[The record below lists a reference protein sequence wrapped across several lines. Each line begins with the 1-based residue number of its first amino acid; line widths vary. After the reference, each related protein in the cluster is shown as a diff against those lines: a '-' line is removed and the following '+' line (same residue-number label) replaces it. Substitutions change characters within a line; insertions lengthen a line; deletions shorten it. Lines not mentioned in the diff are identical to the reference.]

1 MHQKLCSLQDKP
13 LHRSILLP
21 PSPRSMMKLESYLL
35 MVHRLRASCYPTR
48 MDKTATIWSGRLEES
63 LDPGLHDSA
72 LRQGRA
78 ACSRTIAGPKNAA
91 LMSLH

>member
-13 LHRSILLP
+13 LHRPILLP
-21 PSPRSMMKLESYLL
+21 PSPRSMMRML
-35 MVHRLRASCYPTR
+35 MVHRLRAGCYPTR
-48 MDKTATIWSGRLEES
+48 MYKTATIWSGRLEES